1 LVSAAYAE
9 GGESMKISSSQI
21 KAGKMIPRKYTCQGQ
36 NVNPPL
42 EIGGVPENAKSLVIL
57 IEDPDAPMGTWT
69 HWVVFNVP
77 PTSLIPENTV
87 PGMQAKNDFQRI
99 EYGGPCPP
107 IGTHRYFF
115 KVFALDATLAL
126 QEGCSRMDVEGAM
139 KGHILS
145 QGEFFAIY
153 QKS

>member
-1 LVSAAYAE
+1 
-9 GGESMKISSSQI
+9 MKISSSQI